1 MGIHK
6 LEIELTDEL
15 LSKIER
21 ISERTSHS
29 TEEVVVKAIR
39 DLKDEDAFE
48 SHAVKRRLA
57 VLREVS
63 EMAKALNI
71 QRTDEDIL
79 KQVRDF
85 RGDA

>member
-1 MGIHK
+1 MRMHK
-6 LEIELTDEL
+6 LEIELTDDL

-29 TEEVVVKAIR
+29 TEEVVVNAIKN
-39 DLKDEDAFE
+39 LKDEDE
-48 SHAVKRRLA
+48 SNADSTRRRLA
-57 VLREVS
+57 VLSEVS
-63 EMAKALNI
+63 AMAKALNI

-79 KQVRDF
+79 SQIREF